1 MSAAARLAALL
12 SIGIIAAIGASCGG
26 ERACKQD
33 TLYVV
38 VTLGGAADGADSVEA
53 TISNVPADGGGTA
66 APRTARFSWPRGSAS
81 ATLEVAFPEG
91 YPGAGTTVSLRLTA
105 YRGPQRLV
113 SRVSDVALDA
123 GCTRAA
129 IDIGGSGDGG
139 AASDCDPALDN
150 RCSDDGR
157 SLLACTMPGMP
168 LVVTPCPSGC
178 TALSGPA
185 RCQHLSPTGAAERG
199 DGANAT
205 LPVVLAAD
213 TTFNTETGEIT
224 GGFTRAAGPG
234 VVGGVWYRLASQPG
248 STVRLGVFGV
258 QGLTVN
264 DSVTVRI
271 AGKHPLVIVSS
282 GDVTLGGTLLA
293 TDCAAATPTGGM
305 QAGGVFDVDNGNGLG
320 SRGGRAGGSGMTTTS
335 GGGGGGHGDAGGA
348 GGAGVGVAG
357 GAGGAIFGDLTTEPV
372 TLIGGSGGGAGGGG
386 AVGGK
391 GGAGGGAIQIA
402 ADGAMTVRGTIQA
415 GGCGGAPGG
424 NAGGGGGGGSGGVI
438 LLEAPTITF
447 AAGAVL
453 AANGGGGGGGDRGM
467 PGQAGP
473 ASTATATGGSGANLG
488 TRGGNGGT
496 AGQLAGRAGTN
507 VSSTLRHGGGG
518 GGAAGRIA
526 IKTLNGMITDQG
538 AVFSPAGADRAASG
552 QPAVTVGR
560 AAFE

>member
-1 MSAAARLAALL
+1 MSGARLAALL
-12 SIGIIAAIGASCGG
+12 SIGIGVAGGASCGG
-26 ERACKQD
+26 ERTCKQS
-33 TLYVV
+33 TLFVV

-53 TISNVPADGGGTA
+53 TISNVPGDGGAA
-66 APRTARFSWPRGSAS
+66 APRTARFSWPRGNAS
-81 ATLEVAFPEG
+81 ATLEVEFPEG
-91 YPGAGTTVSLRLTA
+91 YPAASTTVSLRLTA
-105 YRGPQRLV
+105 YRGAQRLV
-113 SRVSDVALDA
+113 SRVTDVPLAA
-123 GCTRAA
+123 GCTRTAV
-129 IDIGGSGDGG
+129 DIGGGPDGG

-150 RCSDDGR
+150 RCSDDGK
-157 SLLACTMPGMP
+157 SLYACTMPGSP
-168 LVVTPCPSGC
+168 LTITACPSGC

-205 LPVVLAAD
+205 APVALAAD
-213 TTFNTETGEIT
+213 TVFNTETGEIT

-234 VVGGVWYRLASQPG
+234 VVAGVWYRLATQPG

-264 DSVTVRI
+264 DAVTVRI

-293 TDCAAATPTGGM
+293 TDCASAAPTGGM
-305 QAGGVFDVDNGNGLG
+305 QAGGQFDVDNGNGLG
-320 SRGGRAGGSGMTTTS
+320 SRGGRSGASGMSTAS
-335 GGGGGGHGDAGGA
+335 GGGGGGHGDSGGA
-348 GGAGVGVAG
+348 GGSGVAVAG
-357 GAGGAIFGDLTTEPV
+357 GAGGAVFGDLTTEPV

-386 AVGGK
+386 SVGGK

-402 ADGAMTVRGTIQA
+402 ADGVLTLRGTIQA
-415 GGCGGAPGG
+415 GGCGGLAGG
-424 NAGGGGGGGSGGVI
+424 ALGGGGGGGSGGVI
-438 LLEAPTITF
+438 LLEAPTMTF

-453 AANGGGGGGGDRGM
+453 AANGGGGGGGAGGQ
-467 PGQAGP
+467 PGQPGP
-473 ASTATATGGSGANLG
+473 TTTSAATGGNGGGTTG

-496 AGQLAGRAGTN
+496 GGQLAGRAGTN
-507 VSSTLRHGGGG
+507 VSGAVLKYGGGG
-518 GGAAGRIA
+518 GGATGRIA

-538 AVFSPAGADRAASG
+538 ATFSPAGADRAGNG